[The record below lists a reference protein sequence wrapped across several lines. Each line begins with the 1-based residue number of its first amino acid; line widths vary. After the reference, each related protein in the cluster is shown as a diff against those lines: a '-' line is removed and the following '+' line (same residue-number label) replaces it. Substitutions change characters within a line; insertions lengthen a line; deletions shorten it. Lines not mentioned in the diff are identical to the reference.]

1 MKFYSTISTFF
12 PSLNNATVTVE
23 KISDTELSFAG
34 ISQDGPFKFK
44 MDGGYP
50 SFVGGLI
57 DEASNIYAYIGNQSE
72 GSFHSKYYNSFNYKI
87 TSDGILVPILTSFAT
102 DNRISHIMILSQ
114 TAQGWALVTSYAF
127 ADLKLLPVEDAAPQ
141 SVIPD
146 MSRKLADY
154 EGVTKTGLRFN
165 GKPVSAKTVSNRKP
179 YLAE

>member
-1 MKFYSTISTFF
+1 MITTC

-34 ISQDGPFKFK
+34 ISQDGPFKFM

-57 DEASNIYAYIGNQSE
+57 NEASNIYAYSGNKSN
-72 GSFHSKYYNSFNYKI
+72 GSFYSKYYNVFNYKMLPDGTLFPSI
-87 TSDGILVPILTSFAT
+87 TSFGRS
-102 DNRISHIMILSQ
+102 NSISNIHILSQ
-114 TAQGWALVTSYAF
+114 SAQGWALVTSYAF

-154 EGVTKTGLRFN
+154 EGVTKTGLGFN